1 MARAHNVRLEVDYN
15 QVAVFSSGLAN
26 PFNDWEERHVGQGF
40 SWRPE
45 SVSFRTL
52 ENGPHLIEVVITE
65 HADALSPGVIR
76 AVEVPFE
83 VPHNGRIDIASIS
96 ESAEFRLSP
105 GKYLLRSEMFGCI
118 DGVAFAR
125 LVFARS
131 EIPRFSILVADKE
144 TSRDGPLLKEA
155 EPAR

>member
-1 MARAHNVRLEVDYN
+1 MARTHKVRLEIDYN

-40 SWRPE
+40 AWRPE

-52 ENGPHLIEVVITE
+52 ESGPHVIDVVITE
-65 HADALSPGVIR
+65 HVGPLSPGVIR

-83 VPHNGRIDIASIS
+83 VPHHGRIEIASIS
-96 ESAEFRLSP
+96 ESAELRLSP
-105 GKYLLRSEMFGCI
+105 GKHLLRSEMYGCP

-131 EIPRFSILVADKE
+131 EIPRFSILVADNE
-144 TSRDGPLLKEA
+144 ISRDGPLLKEA
-155 EPAR
+155 KPAR

>member
-65 HADALSPGVIR
+65 HADALSP
-76 AVEVPFE
+76 A
-83 VPHNGRIDIASIS
+83 
-96 ESAEFRLSP
+96 
-105 GKYLLRSEMFGCI
+105 
-118 DGVAFAR
+118 
-125 LVFARS
+125 
-131 EIPRFSILVADKE
+131 
-144 TSRDGPLLKEA
+144 
-155 EPAR
+155 

>member
-1 MARAHNVRLEVDYN
+1 MARTHKVRLEIDYN

-40 SWRPE
+40 AWRPE

-52 ENGPHLIEVVITE
+52 ESGPHVIDVVITE
-65 HADALSPGVIR
+65 HVGALSPGVIR
-76 AVEVPFE
+76 AVEVPCE
-83 VPHNGRIDIASIS
+83 VPHHGRIEIASIS
-96 ESAEFRLSP
+96 ESAELRLSP
-105 GKYLLRSEMFGCI
+105 GKHLLRSEMYGCP

-131 EIPRFSILVADKE
+131 EIPRFSILVADNE
-144 TSRDGPLLKEA
+144 ISRDGPLLKEA
-155 EPAR
+155 KPAR